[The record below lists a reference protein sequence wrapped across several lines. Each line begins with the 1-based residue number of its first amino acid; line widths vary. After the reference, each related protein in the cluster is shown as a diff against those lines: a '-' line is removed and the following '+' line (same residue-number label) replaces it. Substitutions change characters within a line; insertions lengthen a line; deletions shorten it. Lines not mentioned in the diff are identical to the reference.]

1 MTLRIWSRILWGLL
15 RVFEKAIA
23 YITELY
29 EVNVVNIVKD
39 VNYEINFVNEKYFVD
54 FVNESVLTV
63 VTGPVRVTAR
73 PPGCGVA
80 SVQT

>member
-29 EVNVVNIVKD
+29 EVNVVNIVND
-39 VNYEINFVNEKYFVD
+39 VNYEINFVNDEYFMNLYFED
-54 FVNESVLTV
+54 FGMLGRPRCQGSRNYR
-63 VTGPVRVTAR
+63 GPRIAR
-73 PPGCGVA
+73 
-80 SVQT
+80 S